1 MKRLLPLLLAGA
13 IVTSLAYGTDQTAD
27 ERFRIKYGRYSPLV
41 EARNQAIARA
51 AHEET
56 PLCCRT
62 ASLSR
67 TALQERLRAK
77 LGRTTTG
84 EEVRERKAAEETAA
98 RAEKCL
104 GLGTCT
110 RMDEKPLRTDAATPP
125 LSTEVK
131 QRASEKYGR
140 SFEIAAAPGTGTC
153 EHDCCKRAAK

>member
-1 MKRLLPLLLAGA
+1 MAFCRTSERARTRSLCTVTRVTEHIDELQENCMKRLLPLLLAGA

-84 EEVRERKAAEETAA
+84 EEVRERS
-98 RAEKCL
+98 R
-104 GLGTCT
+104 
-110 RMDEKPLRTDAATPP
+110 RTDC
-125 LSTEVK
+125 STRRELP
-131 QRASEKYGR
+131 RPRHMHPHG
-140 SFEIAAAPGTGTC
+140 
-153 EHDCCKRAAK
+153 